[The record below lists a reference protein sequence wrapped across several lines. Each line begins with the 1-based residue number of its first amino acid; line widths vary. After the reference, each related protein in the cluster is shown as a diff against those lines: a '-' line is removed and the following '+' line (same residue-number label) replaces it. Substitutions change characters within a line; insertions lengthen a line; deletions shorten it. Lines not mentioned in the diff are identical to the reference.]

1 MEYAQKM
8 VALTDK
14 YGVQFRPSLS
24 ASRLREAACA
34 AEVAQ
39 EILESGKELNEA
51 AYGMSAEGGNY
62 VLVICR

>member
-1 MEYAQKM
+1 MLLKWLS
-8 VALTDK
+8 LTT
-14 YGVQFRPSLS
+14 
-24 ASRLREAACA
+24 EAACA

-51 AYGMSAEGGNY
+51 AYGTVSLKGGNY